1 MPLLTTN
8 GYCVKQVDSESS
20 SQDTARDI
28 VEAKISSLTTSTLIL
43 KDSKYLNFNFECIPE
58 SLRSIPRW
66 VVWKDRKVPYDARA
80 LNSKANVLDPDTWA
94 SFEHALTAYNEGGF
108 EGLGFVLNS
117 DGIIGIDIDG
127 CIADEKVDPAAIS
140 FLDEISAGY
149 VEVSPSGTG
158 LRCFGKWNN
167 VFTGKRMPLHGSSC
181 GATLEI
187 YSFARYLT
195 VTGKVMRVGDI
206 TQLKNIDKLL
216 DGNITSLVQKRT
228 EENISNSSIFLC
240 SRLLSSVTSGS
251 DGIDDAIP
259 ERFLPK
265 QFGKRHQSLFDFAR
279 YLKSKY
285 PKAQTESMRPLV
297 QQWHAEAYPSIQTK
311 DFAVTWAEFI
321 YGWDRVNQPFG
332 AVMATAIANA
342 ESSQFDITC
351 LERLGYQDRARK
363 LVVLCFELQKMH
375 DPNPFF
381 LSCRIAAD
389 HLGVSPTEA
398 NRMFGT
404 LVFDKIL
411 TLVTR
416 GSMGK
421 ASRYKFIS
429 QEEMRTNQLLE
440 HEVQREIVETTGNDC
455 DGE

>member
-28 VEAKISSLTTSTLIL
+28 VEAKTSSITTSTLIF
-43 KDSKYLNFNFECIPE
+43 KDSKYLNINFECIPE

-80 LNSKANVLDPDTWA
+80 LNSKANVVDPDTWT
-94 SFEHALTAYNEGGF
+94 SFEHARTAYNEGGF

-127 CIADEKVDPAAIS
+127 CITDEKVDPAAIG

-167 VFTGKRMPLHGSSC
+167 VFKGKRMPLPGSSC
-181 GATLEI
+181 GATIEI

-195 VTGKVMRVGDI
+195 VTGRVMRVGDI

-216 DGNITSLVQKRT
+216 DGNITSLVQKKT

-240 SRLLSSVTSGS
+240 SPLLSSVTSGS

-265 QFGKRHQSLFDFAR
+265 QFGQRHQRLFDFAR

-285 PKAQTESMRPLV
+285 PKAQVESMRSFV
-297 QQWHAEAYPSIQTK
+297 QRWHAEAYSKIQTK

-332 AVMATAIANA
+332 AVMATVIANA
-342 ESSQFDITC
+342 ESSQFDTTC
-351 LERLGYQDRARK
+351 LERLGYQDQAKK
-363 LVVLCFELQKMH
+363 LVVLCSELQKMQ
-375 DPNPFF
+375 DPDPFF
-381 LSCRIAAD
+381 LSCRTAAQY
-389 HLGVSPTEA
+389 LGVSPPEA
-398 NRMFGT
+398 NRMLKT
-404 LVFDKIL
+404 LVFDGIL
-411 TLVTR
+411 RLSAS

-421 ASRYKFIS
+421 ASRYEFIL
-429 QEEMRTNQLLE
+429 QEIMKTNQLLE
-440 HEVQREIVETTGNDC
+440 QEVRCSIIDTAGSDG

>member
-1 MPLLTTN
+1 MSLLTTN
-8 GYCVKQVDSESS
+8 GYCVKRVDSESS

-28 VEAKISSLTTSTLIL
+28 VEPKTFSVTTSTLIFN
-43 KDSKYLNFNFECIPE
+43 DSKYLNFNFEFIPE

-80 LNSKANVLDPDTWA
+80 LNSKANVVDPDTWA
-94 SFEHALTAYNEGGF
+94 SFEHALTVYNEGGF

-127 CIADEKVDPAAIS
+127 CITDEKVDPAAIS
-140 FLDEISAGY
+140 FHDEISAGY

-167 VFTGKRMPLHGSSC
+167 VFKGKRMPLPRSSC

-187 YSFARYLT
+187 YSYARYLT
-195 VTGKVMRVGDI
+195 VTGRVMRVGDI

-240 SRLLSSVTSGS
+240 SPLLSSVTSGNV
-251 DGIDDAIP
+251 GIDDVIP

-265 QFGKRHQSLFDFAR
+265 QFGKRHQRLFDFAR

-285 PKAQTESMRPLV
+285 PKAQVESMRSFV
-297 QQWHAEAYPSIQTK
+297 QKWHAEAYLNIHTK

-332 AVMATAIANA
+332 AVMATVIANA

-351 LERLGYQDRARK
+351 LERLGYEDHARK
-363 LVVLCFELQKMH
+363 LVVLCSELQKMH
-375 DPNPFF
+375 DPDPFF
-381 LSCRIAAD
+381 LSCRIAAQY
-389 HLGVSPTEA
+389 LKVSPTEA
-398 NRMFGT
+398 NRMLKT
-404 LVFDKIL
+404 LIFDGIL
-411 TLVTR
+411 RLFAS

-421 ASRYKFIS
+421 ASRYKFIF
-429 QEEMRTNQLLE
+429 QDGIRTNQLLE
-440 HEVQREIVETTGNDC
+440 QEVQREIVETTGSDC